1 MGWQVLDLVWSNSTF
16 PIDNKQE
23 FASTEKWSQTG
34 AARKKHVTRKSQ
46 RRYVPNSKNRVPV
59 HHGTP
64 QLPWF
69 WHSFVPTWGFPW
81 PWGYPK
87 NHPWT
92 QRDFPRD
99 FPVHKNHTQR
109 FGVPP
114 MTSWKHP
121 HGHHRGDHTWSSGRC
136 LQRSDPTISR
146 PLLGS
151 SDFLVGRGSSP
162 PLRNKGFHQEMR
174 RAFIHW
180 MIKKQGWNLWR
191 NMDLMKNVTWYI
203 QPMNWMF

>member
-34 AARKKHVTRKSQ
+34 AARKNMSPANLNVGTSPTPRIGY
-46 RRYVPNSKNRVPV
+46 RYTMVHPNSHGSGTALPLHGGV
-59 HHGTP
+59 HGHGGTP
-64 QLPWF
+64 KIIHEHRGIF
-69 WHSFVPTWGFPW
+69 RGIFPFTKTI
-81 PWGYPK
+81 PSVLGYPLWQAG
-87 NHPWT
+87 NIHMAIT
-92 QRDFPRD
+92 
-99 FPVHKNHTQR
+99 
-109 FGVPP
+109 GVL
-114 MTSWKHP
+114 
-121 HGHHRGDHTWSSGRC
+121 HTWSSGRC

-151 SDFLVGRGSSP
+151 SGRPRTGEFTSVAKQGISP
-162 PLRNKGFHQEMR
+162 GDVARF
-174 RAFIHW
+174 HW

-191 NMDLMKNVTWYI
+191 NMDLMKKVTWYI